1 MAMKQSDINSTA
13 REIFNLMCRLVFVH
27 VNPQPVK
34 YDTADKFIRV
44 FYRKIARWHL
54 AKMSKMR
61 PPIKESVRKKL
72 LQDLEEAQT
81 LTRPSSGRI
90 PKGTK
95 CPVVLRSDESATEE
109 AFMR

>member
-1 MAMKQSDINSTA
+1 MKQSDINSTA
-13 REIFNLMCRLVFVH
+13 REIFNL
-27 VNPQPVK
+27 VNPKPVK
-34 YDTADKFIRV
+34 YDTADKFVRV

-72 LQDLEEAQT
+72 LLDLEEAQA

-95 CPVVLRSDESATEE
+95 CPVFQNYPGVAPLTESDESATEE
-109 AFMR
+109 DSMH

>member
-1 MAMKQSDINSTA
+1 MKQSDINSTA

-95 CPVVLRSDESATEE
+95 CPSDESATEE